1 MSERRGGPFDLFT
14 VNDAKFYQRSLL
26 VEDGLMGACA
36 KTRGVTP
43 NTWMKTC
50 AHFPGPAVPARQP
63 VSARFFCAHT
73 PAARSGGRE
82 QQADREAAAPAA
94 EAAEC
99 VQPPPPRATP
109 PTPMI

>member
-50 AHFPGPAVPARQP
+50 APSPGPPSLPANRGFGS
-63 VSARFFCAHT
+63 VLTLRRRGWRGRGAR
-73 PAARSGGRE
+73 AAGGSRGRGARGGGGRV
-82 QQADREAAAPAA
+82 RPAPAA
-94 EAAEC
+94 T
-99 VQPPPPRATP
+99 R

>member
-1 MSERRGGPFDLFT
+1 MSERRCGPFDLFT

-50 AHFPGPAVPARQP
+50 APAVPANRAGFGS
-63 VSARFFCAHT
+63 VLLTVGRRGWRGRGAR
-73 PAARSGGRE
+73 AAGGSRGRGARGGGGRV
-82 QQADREAAAPAA
+82 RPAPAA
-94 EAAEC
+94 TRPKA
-99 VQPPPPRATP
+99 
-109 PTPMI
+109 TPMI